1 MVLSYVRKNKGT
13 TKYDKSTVTCDVG
26 TVQRETSTIKCEEK
40 IRELPNLTKI
50 QSQVMLVQRN
60 VRMVS

>member
-1 MVLSYVRKNKGT
+1 MRKKKKNKRT
-13 TKYDKSTVTCDVG
+13 TECDKSTITYDIG
-26 TVQRETSTIKCEEK
+26 TTQYEAGTIKCEKK